1 MSTPFFYSYK
11 FIKSRMFD
19 HNLIQRIQQANDIV
33 EIISEHVSLHKKG
46 KELVSLCPFHDDHSP
61 SMYVSPVKQ
70 IFKCFACGAG
80 GDVFKFVQMR
90 ENLSFTQA
98 VERLGERAGIEVK
111 NNFSRNKAS
120 KREQGDDV
128 DPNRIAGANKWAKD
142 LFVENLQNAEVGKAA
157 REYTAQRQ
165 INQESIDKWMIGLAS
180 VDNDLVG
187 RAIEQK
193 GPLDILKKAGLVTAG
208 QTDKFVNRLMF
219 PIADVSG
226 RIIGFGGRT
235 LDGSGAKYINSPATV
250 LFDKSNSV
258 YGLFQARHEI
268 VKQDVVVVVE
278 GYTDCI
284 MAHQAGCCNV
294 VATLGTSFTEGHV
307 RQLKRFARKI
317 VLLFDSDLAGQKAA
331 DRAVDICLNQRV
343 DIKVAS
349 IGEGKDPCDFIVAR
363 GREGFLQLM
372 ADAEDAFEFKWKRL
386 KESMA
391 KDDTVSAKSEAIENY
406 LSSAAKAVASGN
418 VSAIE
423 KGVIVNKLA
432 GVVGLGAGELNSEL
446 NRLLGRLKKS
456 ESYAVKNS
464 FVRKDESFEGLAKS
478 SQREIVEV
486 LLNEPSLISV
496 VESKLSLQDFDVESF
511 RIIMEKIL
519 QLSEQNGDIDV
530 SQILSRIESIEMGS
544 LVVDLADKGCRK
556 GNYSARL
563 NAAVEVLA
571 DIRAASRDQGLSGAK
586 TEDVLRS
593 FSKKKSDRRNIGL
606 V

>member
-1 MSTPFFYSYK
+1 
-11 FIKSRMFD
+11 
-19 HNLIQRIQQANDIV
+19 
-33 EIISEHVSLHKKG
+33 
-46 KELVSLCPFHDDHSP
+46 
-61 SMYVSPVKQ
+61 
-70 IFKCFACGAG
+70 
-80 GDVFKFVQMR
+80 
-90 ENLSFTQA
+90 
-98 VERLGERAGIEVK
+98 
-111 NNFSRNKAS
+111 
-120 KREQGDDV
+120 
-128 DPNRIAGANKWAKD
+128 
-142 LFVENLQNAEVGKAA
+142 
-157 REYTAQRQ
+157 
-165 INQESIDKWMIGLAS
+165 
-180 VDNDLVG
+180 
-187 RAIEQK
+187 
-193 GPLDILKKAGLVTAG
+193 
-208 QTDKFVNRLMF
+208 
-219 PIADVSG
+219 
-226 RIIGFGGRT
+226 
-235 LDGSGAKYINSPATV
+235 
-250 LFDKSNSV
+250 
-258 YGLFQARHEI
+258 
-268 VKQDVVVVVE
+268 
-278 GYTDCI
+278 

-349 IGEGKDPCDFIVAR
+349 VGEGKDPCDFIIAR